1 MGRRKK
7 TPKKSNDDSFD
18 EELAI
23 EIYRKRKSYERPE
36 NTGLETVLESEGKDE
51 EKPESSTRVRA
62 QRASRPQ
69 QGVQPKL
76 RMINTQ
82 PYYLEDD
89 DKTVLRKKQIAKLF
103 KGRKKFKW
111 KGLTTK
117 QEDKLFLAI
126 SEKPDTDVD
135 TSIDTDK
142 EEDQEEKENLV
153 VKTGTT
159 PFIVNEST
167 SLGSLSESRI
177 DESLSFHTPLS
188 SFASNTPLTEKTKA
202 TTLEKNDQVE
212 VKIDVN
218 TIKEADDFL
227 GPLGFSDDEDSQ
239 SFTFKSIKVKKAEKE
254 NVQKDNDRRKSKI
267 TKVRRSSR
275 LFRGQNPPSLTENTN
290 NLGSSYHD
298 MEIENKPC
306 NRNSRRR
313 SSKPK
318 VPEFAMPSP
327 KEPSTSDEALC
338 LNVENIK

>member
-36 NTGLETVLESEGKDE
+36 NTGLETLLESEGKDE
-51 EKPESSTRVRA
+51 EKPENSTRVRA

-135 TSIDTDK
+135 TSIDT
-142 EEDQEEKENLV
+142 
-153 VKTGTT
+153 T
-159 PFIVNEST
+159 
-167 SLGSLSESRI
+167 RI
-177 DESLSFHTPLS
+177 EPDYNQD
-188 SFASNTPLTEKTKA
+188 NTRIQP
-202 TTLEKNDQVE
+202 
-212 VKIDVN
+212 
-218 TIKEADDFL
+218 
-227 GPLGFSDDEDSQ
+227 G
-239 SFTFKSIKVKKAEKE
+239 
-254 NVQKDNDRRKSKI
+254 
-267 TKVRRSSR
+267 
-275 LFRGQNPPSLTENTN
+275 
-290 NLGSSYHD
+290 
-298 MEIENKPC
+298 
-306 NRNSRRR
+306 
-313 SSKPK
+313 
-318 VPEFAMPSP
+318 
-327 KEPSTSDEALC
+327 
-338 LNVENIK
+338 

>member
-142 EEDQEEKENLV
+142 EEDRK
-153 VKTGTT
+153 K
-159 PFIVNEST
+159 
-167 SLGSLSESRI
+167 
-177 DESLSFHTPLS
+177 
-188 SFASNTPLTEKTKA
+188 K
-202 TTLEKNDQVE
+202 
-212 VKIDVN
+212 KI
-218 TIKEADDFL
+218 
-227 GPLGFSDDEDSQ
+227 
-239 SFTFKSIKVKKAEKE
+239 
-254 NVQKDNDRRKSKI
+254 
-267 TKVRRSSR
+267 
-275 LFRGQNPPSLTENTN
+275 
-290 NLGSSYHD
+290 
-298 MEIENKPC
+298 
-306 NRNSRRR
+306 
-313 SSKPK
+313 
-318 VPEFAMPSP
+318 
-327 KEPSTSDEALC
+327 
-338 LNVENIK
+338 